1 MDKMEKFKKFAASK
15 PHLKRKVD
23 NKEITWQEL
32 YEKYDI
38 YGEDDPIFK
47 DETNNEKTKSR
58 QEGNFSSFVDMLNN
72 IDIDKI
78 SEGLNGMKKILSILS
93 EITQKDEINSKRKE
107 NQPFDRKI
115 D

>member
-1 MDKMEKFKKFAASK
+1 MGNNMR
-15 PHLKRKVD
+15 LK
-23 NKEITWQEL
+23 
-32 YEKYDI
+32 Y
-38 YGEDDPIFK
+38 
-47 DETNNEKTKSR
+47 
-58 QEGNFSSFVDMLNN
+58 

-107 NQPFDRKI
+107 NQPFERKI